1 MLNSQSLTPGSV
13 EAAGIESFI
22 MEYNRF
28 SLKHQ
33 PLSANAGCSGLKNAE
48 DGSVE
53 GREESDLI
61 FERNRA
67 ANGPHLNDD

>member
-1 MLNSQSLTPGSV
+1 
-13 EAAGIESFI
+13 
-22 MEYNRF
+22 MENNRF

-33 PLSANAGCSGLKNAE
+33 PLSANGGRSGLKNAE

-53 GREESDLI
+53 GREESGAI
-61 FERNRA
+61 FERNRT